1 MLSTMQHTIAT
12 AMSPADIDAVRRLFV
27 EYQAWLGDLVCSQR
41 LAEEIASLPRPY
53 AEPSGVLLVARALG
67 TDPVGCVG
75 VCLHEEDTAEMKRLY
90 VRPESRRAGLGRR
103 LAERAV
109 DEAASLGY
117 SRLVLSTIP
126 TAMAPAVRLYE
137 SLGFRET
144 DPFRDHSH
152 LHAEADMVYLE
163 LDLRSP

>member
-1 MLSTMQHTIAT
+1 MLSAMQHTIAIAT
-12 AMSPADIDAVRRLFV
+12 TPADIEGVRRLFV

-41 LAEEIASLPRPY
+41 LTDEIASLPAPY
-53 AEPSGVLLVARALG
+53 ADPSGVLLVARALG

-75 VCLHEEDTAEMKRLY
+75 VCLHEGTTAEMKRLY
-90 VRPESRRAGLGRR
+90 VRPEGRNAGLGRR

-109 DEAASLGY
+109 EEAATLGY

-126 TAMAPAVRLYE
+126 AAMAAAVRLYE

-144 DPFRDHSH
+144 GPFRDHGP

-163 LDLRSP
+163 LDLRSS